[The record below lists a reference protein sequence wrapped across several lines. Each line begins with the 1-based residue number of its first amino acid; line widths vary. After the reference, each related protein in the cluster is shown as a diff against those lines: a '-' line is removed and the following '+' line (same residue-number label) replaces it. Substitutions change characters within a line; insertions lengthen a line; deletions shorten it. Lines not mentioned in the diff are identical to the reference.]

1 MRTLEPDGLTKG
13 TRDLPSGDNRI
24 VKPEAAFVA
33 LKAPVARA
41 RHMEQVSE
49 ALFTETQFNPLLFEF
64 LGQAQ
69 FVVEVHGPSMA
80 ERVVQL
86 WTKLPV

>member
-1 MRTLEPDGLTKG
+1 
-13 TRDLPSGDNRI
+13 
-24 VKPEAAFVA
+24 
-33 LKAPVARA
+33 
-41 RHMEQVSE
+41 MEQVSE